1 MKTLVQYYTFTPA
14 SRQVTITKL
23 SSVSL
28 EQILLITNV
37 TTNTIIY
44 NFADPSLGAI
54 VAGNVITLD
63 YDTTSMNAS
72 DDLQIFID
80 YVDAGASALNDVL
93 MCGLGEIVRQL
104 QSMRNDGGMAD
115 SAGRVRVAIET
126 GSVGIATN
134 QTLATLTTL
143 SNMASAGGYY
153 LNPMVMTL
161 SNAGPQNLRS
171 KISFY

>member
-1 MKTLVQYYTFTPA
+1 MKTLVQYYGFTPA

-28 EQILLITNV
+28 EQLLLITNV

-44 NFADPSLGAI
+44 NFADPAYGAT
-54 VAGNVITLD
+54 VLGNVITLD

-72 DDLQIFID
+72 DKLQIFID
-80 YVDAGASALNDVL
+80 YVDAGASALNDIL
-93 MCGLGEIVRQL
+93 MYGLNEITRQL

-126 GSVGIATN
+126 GSVGFAAN
-134 QTLATLTTL
+134 QTVGTVSTVT
-143 SNMASAGGYY
+143 NMAQAAGYP
-153 LNPMVMTL
+153 LNNMVMTL

>member
-1 MKTLVQYYTFTPA
+1 MKTLVQYYGFTPA
-14 SRQVTITKL
+14 SRQITITKL
-23 SSVSL
+23 SSVNL
-28 EQILLITNV
+28 EQLLLITNV

-44 NFADPSLGAI
+44 NFADPALGAT

-63 YDTTSMNAS
+63 YDTTSMSAS
-72 DDLQIFID
+72 DKLQIFID

-93 MCGLGEIVRQL
+93 MSGLNEIIRQL

-126 GSVGIATN
+126 GSVGIASA
-134 QTLATLTTL
+134 QTLATVTTVQ
-143 SNMASAGGYY
+143 NIPQMAG
-153 LNPMVMTL
+153 LNLNNMVMTL
-161 SNAGPQNLRS
+161 SNSGPQNLRS